1 MPYEDNNTKPAHS
14 ERDFVNETIDIYQR
28 YSKKRDTWAVEA
40 KEDREFRLGKQWT
53 TKQVETLEARG
64 QAAIVVNRI
73 HPAVETAKAMI
84 TANRPSFRASPRED
98 SDKKVANVMSN
109 LLSYMYDISDG
120 VTVVRKVVDDYYVM
134 GIGYMQVYQ
143 DPMMDMG
150 KGEVCIHDLDPLD
163 VYVDPNSQHRFF
175 DDAENIIVS
184 RLFTKEQAKKLY
196 PMFKKDIEETNS
208 EQDWNAPET
217 GRHFDGTVHFPEDV
231 GTLDNT
237 NYVRGYERYYKKHIP
252 EFRVFEQ
259 WSGKEDV
266 LNEEKFEK
274 YSQRPAWIIEGQIIT
289 DKNQA
294 AQLIQLLE
302 EQNKTEQMGHR
313 LAIEKEMEKEGLDAL
328 AESPNPPQRE
338 VNVLEV
344 SYKDLIEQGA
354 IEVVKV
360 LMSRVHQC
368 VVVGDK
374 LLYKRI
380 LPIEQYPIVPF
391 MNIHTRSP
399 YPVGDVRL
407 VKGMQEYINKTRSLI
422 IAHATTSTNTK
433 ILVPEGS
440 VDMADFEQKWAQP
453 GVAISY
459 DPTDGAPMAVQ
470 PSPLPNELYQNEM
483 SAKNDIDHQLGIY
496 EMMQGNTA
504 AAPQTYKATISLDE
518 FGQRKIKSKLADIEA
533 GLTRVA
539 QVAIPLMQQ
548 LYTTKKVFRVVN
560 PNNSLSEYV
569 LNQRLVDDKTGEI
582 EIFNDITVGK
592 YDVVC
597 VAGSTLPTNRYAE
610 LEFYK
615 DAFQMG
621 LIDRQEVLKKTEVFD
636 AEGVQ
641 QRMDTIAKLQ
651 GALQGAQEEIKKL
664 KGDLQTRDRESV
676 NLRKKL
682 EVEKF
687 ASGLDKVQN
696 KSQAAS
702 TLYEKRLD
710 DTLSTV
716 KRQITDYVS
725 ELDKQ
730 EKDSPSGGKKQ
741 SKNRRRK

>member
-28 YSKKRDTWAVEA
+28 YSKKRDTWASEA
-40 KEDREFRLGKQWT
+40 KEDKEFRLGKQWT
-53 TKQVETLEARG
+53 TEQADVLKKRG
-64 QAAIVVNRI
+64 QAPIVVNRI
-73 HPAVETAKAMI
+73 HPAVETAKSMI
-84 TANRPSFRASPRED
+84 TANRPSFRVAPRED
-98 SDKKVANVMSN
+98 SDNKVANVVSAM
-109 LLSYMYDISDG
+109 LSYMYDISDG
-120 VTVVRKVVDDYYVM
+120 RTVIRKVVDDYYVA
-134 GIGYMQVYQ
+134 GLGFIQVYQ
-143 DPMMDMG
+143 DPLKDMG
-150 KGEVCIHDLDPLD
+150 KGEVCMHDIDPLD

-184 RLFTKEQAKKLY
+184 RLFTKDQAKKMY
-196 PMFKKDIEETNS
+196 PMYKKDIEDSNS

-217 GRHFDGTVHFPEDV
+217 GREFDGKVHFPEDV

-237 NYVRGYERYYKKHIP
+237 NYVRGYERYYKKHVP
-252 EFRVFEQ
+252 EYRIFETF
-259 WSGKEDV
+259 SGKEDL
-266 LNEEKFEK
+266 LNEGDFSS
-274 YSQRPAWIIEGQIIT
+274 YIQQPAWIIEGQVMV
-289 DKNQA
+289 DEAQARALVEQLENQEKLRQMQERMQIS
-294 AQLIQLLE
+294 AQMEQSGLGADAIAPEPSVREIQVE
-302 EQNKTEQMGHR
+302 EVTFSE
-313 LAIEKEMEKEGLDAL
+313 
-328 AESPNPPQRE
+328 
-338 VNVLEV
+338 
-344 SYKDLIEQGA
+344 LIEEGI

-360 LMSRVHQC
+360 LSTRVHQC
-368 VVVGDK
+368 VVIGDK

-380 LPIEQYPIVPF
+380 LPIENYPIIPF
-391 MNIHTRSP
+391 INIHTRTP
-399 YPVGDVRL
+399 YPVSDVRL

-440 VDMADFEQKWAQP
+440 VDMAEFEQKWAQP

-459 DPTDGAPMAVQ
+459 DPTDGAPMPVQ

-483 SAKNDIDHQLGIY
+483 TAKNDIDHQLGIY
-496 EMMQGNTA
+496 EMMQGNA
-504 AAPQTYKATISLDE
+504 SAAPQTYKATISLDE

-539 QVAIPLMQQ
+539 QVAIPLMQE
-548 LYTTKKVFRVVN
+548 LHTTEKVFRVVN

-569 LNQRLVDDKTGEI
+569 INQKLVDDKTGEI
-582 EIFNDITVGK
+582 EVFNDITVGK
-592 YDVVC
+592 YDVIC
-597 VAGSTLPTNRYAE
+597 VTGSTLPSNRYAE

-615 DAFQMG
+615 EAYQIG

-641 QRMDTIAKLQ
+641 QRMDTIAQLQ
-651 GALQGAQEEIKKL
+651 QALEGSKEEIKKL

-687 ASGLDKVQN
+687 ASGLDKVKN
-696 KSQAAS
+696 KSDAAG

-716 KRQITDYVS
+716 KRQIADYVS
-725 ELDKQ
+725 DIDKK
-730 EKDSPSGGKKQ
+730 EKGSPSSGKKQ
-741 SKNRRRK
+741 SKKQEKK

>member
-53 TKQVETLEARG
+53 PKQVEPLEARG

-730 EKDSPSGGKKQ
+730 EKDSPSSGKKQ

>member
-28 YSKKRDTWAVEA
+28 YSKKRDSWAIEA
-40 KEDREFRLGKQWT
+40 KEDKEFRLGKQWT
-53 TKQVETLEARG
+53 TEQADTLKKRG
-64 QAAIVVNRI
+64 QAPIVVNRI

-84 TANRPSFRASPRED
+84 TANRPSFRCSPRED
-98 SDKKVANVMSN
+98 SDKKVANVMSS

-120 VTVVRKVVDDYYVM
+120 RTVIRKVVDDYYVA
-134 GIGYMQVYQ
+134 GLGYIQVYQ

-150 KGEVCIHDLDPLD
+150 KGEVCMHDLDPLD

-175 DDAENIIVS
+175 DDAENVIVS
-184 RLFTKEQAKKLY
+184 RLFTKDQAKKLY
-196 PMFKKDIEETNS
+196 PMYKKDIEESNS

-217 GRHFDGTVHFPEDV
+217 GRDFDGTVHFPEDV

-237 NYVRGYERYYKKHIP
+237 NYVRGYERYYKKHVP
-252 EFRVFEQ
+252 EYRVFEN
-259 WSGKEDV
+259 WSGKED
-266 LNEEKFEK
+266 LLDEQKF
-274 YSQRPAWIIEGQIIT
+274 SQYMQKPAWIIQGQIIT
-289 DKNQA
+289 DEKQA
-294 AQLIQLLE
+294 KALVKQLEQQEQYRQLQESMATEAKMRQNGLGAGALVPDPTVREIRKEQVTYADLAQQK
-302 EQNKTEQMGHR
+302 Q
-313 LAIEKEMEKEGLDAL
+313 
-328 AESPNPPQRE
+328 
-338 VNVLEV
+338 
-344 SYKDLIEQGA
+344 
-354 IEVVKV
+354 IEVVEV
-360 LMSRVHQC
+360 LSTRIHQC
-368 VVVGDK
+368 VVIGDK

-380 LPIEQYPIVPF
+380 LPIDQYPIVPF
-391 MNIHTRSP
+391 INIHTRTP
-399 YPVGDVRL
+399 YPVSDVRL

-440 VDMADFEQKWAQP
+440 VDMSDFEQKWAQP
-453 GVAISY
+453 GVAIAY

-483 SAKNDIDHQLGIY
+483 TAKNDIDHQLGIY
-496 EMMQGNTA
+496 EMMQGNTS

-548 LYTTKKVFRVVN
+548 LYTVKKVFRVVQ
-560 PNNSLSEYV
+560 PNNSLNKYV
-569 LNQRLVDDKTGEI
+569 VNQKLVDDKTGEI
-582 EIFNDITVGK
+582 KIFNDITVGK
-592 YDVVC
+592 YDVIC

-641 QRMDTIAKLQ
+641 QRMDVIAKLQ
-651 GALQGAQEEIKKL
+651 QSLKGAQEQIKKL
-664 KGDLQTRDRESV
+664 KGDLQTRDREAV
-676 NLRKKL
+676 NLRKRL

-687 ASGLDKVQN
+687 ASGLDKVSN
-696 KSQAAS
+696 KSSAAS

-710 DTLSTV
+710 DTLATV
-716 KRQITDYVS
+716 KNQIKDYVS
-725 ELDKQ
+725 DLD
-730 EKDSPSGGKKQ
+730 EKEKGSPSSGKKQ
-741 SKNRRRK
+741 SKKQEKK

>member
-28 YSKKRDTWAVEA
+28 YSKKRDTWAGEA
-40 KEDREFRLGKQWT
+40 KEDKEFRLGKQWT
-53 TKQVETLEARG
+53 TEQADILKKRG
-64 QAAIVVNRI
+64 QAPIVVNRI

-84 TANRPSFRASPRED
+84 TANRPSFRVAPRED
-98 SDKKVANVMSN
+98 SDKKVANVFSA
-109 LLSYMYDISDG
+109 LLTYMYDISDG
-120 VTVVRKVVDDYYVM
+120 RTVIRKVVDDYYVA
-134 GIGYMQVYQ
+134 GLGYIHVYQ

-150 KGEVCIHDLDPLD
+150 KGEVCMHDLDPLD

-175 DDAENIIVS
+175 DDAENIFVS
-184 RLFTKEQAKKLY
+184 RLFTKEQAKNLY
-196 PMFKKDIEETNS
+196 PMYKSDIEDANS
-208 EQDWNAPET
+208 DQDWNAPFT
-217 GRHFDGTVHFPEDV
+217 DRNFDGSVHFPEDV

-252 EFRVFEQ
+252 EYRIFEKF
-259 WSGKEDV
+259 SKKENV
-266 LNEEKFEK
+266 LNEEKFLK
-274 YSQRPAWIIEGQIIT
+274 YIQNPAWIIQGQVLT
-289 DKNQA
+289 DEEQA
-294 AQLIQLLE
+294 KKLIDLLE
-302 EQNKTEQMGHR
+302 LQGENER
-313 LAIEKEMEKEGLDAL
+313 LQQRMEVEGKMQQEGLDAT
-328 AESPNPPQRE
+328 AVSPAPPIQKIE
-338 VNVLEV
+338 VEQVTFE
-344 SYKDLIEQGA
+344 DLIKKGV

-360 LMSRVHQC
+360 LMTRIHQC
-368 VVVGDK
+368 VVIGDK

-391 MNIHTRSP
+391 VNIHTRTP
-399 YPVGDVRL
+399 YPVSDVRL

-440 VDMADFEQKWAQP
+440 VDMAEFEQKWAQP
-453 GVAISY
+453 GVAIAY
-459 DPTDGAPMAVQ
+459 DPTDGPPMPVQ

-548 LYTTKKVFRVVN
+548 LYTMQKAFRIVN

-569 LNQRLVDDKTGEI
+569 MNQKLVDDKTGEI
-582 EIFNDITVGK
+582 QVFNDITVGK
-592 YDVVC
+592 YDVIC

-651 GALQGAQEEIKKL
+651 GALKGAQEEIKKL

-696 KSQAAS
+696 KSQAAG

-725 ELDKQ
+725 DLDK
-730 EKDSPSGGKKQ
+730 KDKGSPSSGKKQ
-741 SKNRRRK
+741 PKNRRK

>member
-28 YSKKRDTWAVEA
+28 YSKKRDTWAGEA
-40 KEDREFRLGKQWT
+40 KEDKEFRLGKQWT
-53 TKQVETLEARG
+53 TEQADVLKKRG
-64 QAAIVVNRI
+64 QAPIVVNRI

-84 TANRPSFRASPRED
+84 TANRPSFRVAPRED
-98 SDKKVANVMSN
+98 SDKKVANVVSA

-120 VTVVRKVVDDYYVM
+120 RTVIRKVVDDYYVA
-134 GIGYMQVYQ
+134 GLGYIQVYQ

-150 KGEVCIHDLDPLD
+150 KGEVCMHDLDPLD

-196 PMFKKDIEETNS
+196 PMFKKDIEESNS
-208 EQDWNAPET
+208 DQDWNAPET
-217 GRHFDGTVHFPEDV
+217 GRNFDGTVHFPEDV

-252 EFRVFEQ
+252 EYRVFEKF
-259 WSGKEDV
+259 SKKENV
-266 LNEEKFEK
+266 LDEESFSRYVEK
-274 YSQRPAWIIEGQIIT
+274 PAWIIQGEIVT
-289 DKNQA
+289 DEEQA
-294 AQLIQLLE
+294 KKLIDLLE
-302 EQNKTEQMGHR
+302 LQGSNAALEQRM
-313 LAIEKEMEKEGLDAL
+313 LIETKMAEEGLDGTAV
-328 AESPNPPQRE
+328 SPAPPAPKVDVAQVTFR
-338 VNVLEV
+338 
-344 SYKDLIEQGA
+344 DLIAQDK

-360 LMSRVHQC
+360 LMTRIHQC
-368 VVVGDK
+368 VIIGDK

-380 LPIEQYPIVPF
+380 LPLEQYPIIPF
-391 MNIHTRSP
+391 INIHTRTP
-399 YPVGDVRL
+399 YPVSDVRL

-440 VDMADFEQKWAQP
+440 VDMAEFEQKWAQP

-459 DPTDGAPMAVQ
+459 DPTDGAHMPVQ

-483 SAKNDIDHQLGIY
+483 TAKNDIDHQLGIY
-496 EMMQGNTA
+496 EMMQGNA
-504 AAPQTYKATISLDE
+504 SAAPQTYKATISLDE

-539 QVAIPLMQQ
+539 QAAIPLMQQ
-548 LYTTKKVFRVVN
+548 LYTIQKTFRIVN

-569 LNQRLVDDKTGEI
+569 MNQKLVDDKTGEI
-582 EIFNDITVGK
+582 QVFNDITIGK
-592 YDVVC
+592 YDVIC

-641 QRMDTIAKLQ
+641 QRMDVIAKLQ
-651 GALQGAQEEIKKL
+651 QSLQGAQEQIKKL

-725 ELDKQ
+725 DLDKK
-730 EKDSPSGGKKQ
+730 EKDLPSRGKKQ
-741 SKNRRRK
+741 SKNRRK